1 VTPFVCRPYDTR
13 VRTVIQRAVL
23 CAFASVLLLSP
34 GGASG
39 LSQRTVTITLHGG
52 GKAFWKLNSSRETSR
67 LALSYRWHGA
77 LTFGVAL
84 PVLND
89 PKHGRLTVSTA
100 ATFVAS
106 WTGSYRSRKGDTVTT
121 CKYRGANVRSR
132 VTAKLAKGR
141 AANTLELTL
150 HPRVAGHGFFSDKGR
165 GAAVRC
171 SSGYTQ
177 SAPSHFAP
185 SWFFRDNLQDHGRL
199 SSDSAVIVLPS
210 KLLPHG
216 ASTVAFPNERGRND
230 SVALG
235 HLAWNNR
242 AETAVRAR

>member
-1 VTPFVCRPYDTR
+1 
-13 VRTVIQRAVL
+13 VRTLIQRASVS
-23 CAFASVLLLSP
+23 AFASVLLLSP
-34 GGASG
+34 AGASG
-39 LSQRTVTITLHGG
+39 LSQRAVTITLQGS
-52 GKAFWKLNSSRETSR
+52 GKALWKLNSSRETSR
-67 LALSYRWHGA
+67 LSLSYRWHGA
-77 LTFGVAL
+77 LRFGVAL
-84 PVLND
+84 PVLSD
-89 PKHGRLTVSTA
+89 PKHSGLTVSSA

-106 WTGSYRSRKGDTVTT
+106 WTGSYRSRKGAAVTT
-121 CKYRGANVRSR
+121 CTYSGVNVRSR

-150 HPRVAGHGFFSDKGR
+150 HPRVTGLGFFSDKGR
-165 GAAVRC
+165 GAVVRC

-177 SAPSHFAP
+177 SAPSHFTP

-216 ASTVAFPNERGRND
+216 ATTVAFPNERGRND

-235 HLAWNNR
+235 HLARINR